1 MTNRQKWF
9 ILLGYIAAAVLGL
22 VAIMGAVAWGLVA
35 AMAAR

>member
-22 VAIMGAVAWGLVA
+22 VAGLVA
-35 AMAAR
+35 TQ